1 MSKSNTTE
9 NDFVKMVF
17 LGTDPSWRTG
27 GATLYLSL
35 HTADPGEGGT
45 QSSSECTYTPYAR
58 VAVSKDAAGWTV
70 TGAQASNT
78 ADVIWPECTSGSE
91 TITHIGIGT
100 ASSGDGQLLYSGG
113 LTGSRAVSA
122 GIQPRIAATVLQVT
136 ED

>member
-17 LGTDPSWRTG
+17 LGDDPAWRAA

-45 QSSSECTYTPYAR
+45 QTSSECTYTPYAR
-58 VAVSKDAAGWTV
+58 VGVSKDASGWTV
-70 TGAQASNT
+70 SGAQAVNT
-78 ADVIWPECTSGSE
+78 ADVIWPECTSGAE
-91 TITHIGIGT
+91 TITHVGIGT
-100 ASSGDGQLLYSGG
+100 APSGAGQLLYSGA

-122 GIQPRIAATVLQVT
+122 GIQPRIAATILQIT